1 MDKSSCIEGKQ
12 DEVTRLLHEI
22 IEMRAGGS
30 LGEMNYKVG
39 KAGEYIVIEG
49 YGKINYQRDILKA
62 FSEKSGIPLDVLEG
76 KVMFKRVGGKG
87 EVDGILSTLE
97 DIVVD
102 GKVIFKKDDVITIIE
117 MELTIT
123 GKSFE
128 ELFGG
133 AIKDLK
139 NHFSSISIRIL
150 NTV

>member
-1 MDKSSCIEGKQ
+1 
-12 DEVTRLLHEI
+12 
-22 IEMRAGGS
+22 
-30 LGEMNYKVG
+30 VG

-102 GKVIFKKDDVITIIE
+102 SKVIFKKDDVITIIE